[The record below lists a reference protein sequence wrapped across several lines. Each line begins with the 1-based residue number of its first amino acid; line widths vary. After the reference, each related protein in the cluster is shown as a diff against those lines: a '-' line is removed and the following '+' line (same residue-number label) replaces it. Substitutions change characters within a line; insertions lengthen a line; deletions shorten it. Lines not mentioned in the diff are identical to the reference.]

1 MEQHHFLQLV
11 FEVADP
17 EICCDVFIRASL
29 VSRMEN
35 CFIQESNR
43 ETPWRCVWLLSC
55 VQVEERKQS
64 YLDTYDVVLVK
75 DETME
80 VPNAIML
87 YLTGNKWKSMQ
98 SRSMEPPM
106 AERAGDAALRSE
118 LEVFIHRPVCH
129 FSLYDTNFL
138 GWGDRRCSRTLD
150 HLLVNETS
158 FSCSRSS
165 QFMVEVLLVQLL

>member
-11 FEVADP
+11 FEVADS
-17 EICCDVFIRASL
+17 EICCNVFIRANL
-29 VSRMEN
+29 VSR
-35 CFIQESNR
+35 IESNR
-43 ETPWRCVWLLSC
+43 ETLWRCVWLLSC

-87 YLTGNKWKSMQ
+87 YLTGNKWKSME
-98 SRSMEPPM
+98 SRCMEPPM
-106 AERAGDAALRSE
+106 MVEQVEDAALRSE
-118 LEVFIHRPVCH
+118 LEVFIHQHQPVCD

-138 GWGDRRCSRTLD
+138 
-150 HLLVNETS
+150 E
-158 FSCSRSS
+158 
-165 QFMVEVLLVQLL
+165 

>member
-11 FEVADP
+11 FEVAVP
-17 EICCDVFIRASL
+17 EICCNVCIRARL
-29 VSRMEN
+29 VSRIALMKN
-35 CFIQESNR
+35 WTC

-55 VQVEERKQS
+55 VQVEDRKQS

-87 YLTGNKWKSMQ
+87 YLTGNKWKSME

-106 AERAGDAALRSE
+106 PERVGDAALRSE
-118 LEVFIHRPVCH
+118 LEVFIHQPVCH
-129 FSLYDTNFL
+129 FSLYDKNFL

-150 HLLVNETS
+150 HLLLNETS

>member
-11 FEVADP
+11 FEVADT
-17 EICCDVFIRASL
+17 EICCNVFIRASL
-29 VSRMEN
+29 VSRIEN
-35 CFIQESNR
+35 CLNEESNC
-43 ETPWRCVWLLSC
+43 ETLWRCVWLLSC

-87 YLTGNKWKSMQ
+87 YLTGNKWN
-98 SRSMEPPM
+98 SMESRCMERPM
-106 AERAGDAALRSE
+106 VEQVEDAALRSK
-118 LEVFIHRPVCH
+118 LEVFIHQHQPVCD

-138 GWGDRRCSRTLD
+138 
-150 HLLVNETS
+150 E
-158 FSCSRSS
+158 
-165 QFMVEVLLVQLL
+165 

>member
-17 EICCDVFIRASL
+17 EMCCDVFIRASL
-29 VSRMEN
+29 VSRIEN
-35 CFIQESNR
+35 CFKEESNR

-55 VQVEERKQS
+55 VQVEDRKQS

-87 YLTGNKWKSMQ
+87 YLTGNKWKSMEHGA
-98 SRSMEPPM
+98 SDGGASGGCCSE
-106 AERAGDAALRSE
+106 ERAGGFYTPTGLSFFSVWQTSWDEVTDAVHA
-118 LEVFIHRPVCH
+118 
-129 FSLYDTNFL
+129 
-138 GWGDRRCSRTLD
+138 
-150 HLLVNETS
+150 HLIT
-158 FSCSRSS
+158 FC
-165 QFMVEVLLVQLL
+165 